1 MFGSIISGFGDA
13 LVLVLFFSFAVFVHE
28 FGHFIAAV
36 KLGFKVNVFSI
47 GFGPA
52 LFKWKKN
59 GITYKFS
66 VVPFGGYVALPQLD
80 PSGMETIQGENGEE
94 VEQEVEDIAAWKK
107 IIVAVAGPCGNII
120 LAIILAV
127 VIYLV
132 PTKGLEDKKSECFVG
147 YIDEQSP
154 AFDVGIKK
162 GDIIV
167 AVNGEKVN
175 SWYDMSML
183 SLLSQTTTAV
193 VRVESAGVE
202 TDFNV
207 PLTKSSMGEYLLMGL
222 APEAVCIVGEA
233 FEGGSAAEAGI
244 QDGDIIKSFNGTLI
258 DDSNMFIDMVA
269 ARPDMETDI
278 VVIRGDEEV
287 TMKVTPKYNKT
298 LDRAVIGISMG
309 TIGQQPMPWMMYK
322 NPIDQLKGDSGSIL
336 RILRAL
342 VTPKESG
349 KAAKGLGGPV
359 MIFVTLWYA
368 IQESFLNAVGFLR
381 FLNVNLAILNL
392 LPIPVLDGG
401 HIVFALYEI
410 IFKRKPSQK
419 FVNVVVNF
427 FAILLICA
435 FVFLTFK
442 DTLRMKK
449 AFFPSKNSVK
459 EPVEQI
465 EGE

>member
-1 MFGSIISGFGDA
+1 MFGSIISGFGDVI
-13 LVLVLFFSFAVFVHE
+13 VLVLFFSFAIFVHE

-52 LFKWKKN
+52 LFKWEKN

-66 VVPFGGYVALPQLD
+66 VVPFGGYVSLPQLD
-80 PSGMETIQGENGEE
+80 PSGMEKIQGENGEE
-94 VEQEVEDIAAWKK
+94 VDQEVEDIAAWKK
-107 IIVAVAGPCGNII
+107 IIVAIAGPLGNIVLAVI
-120 LAIILAV
+120 LAF

-132 PTKGLEDKKSECFVG
+132 PTKGLEDKKSECLVG
-147 YIDEQSP
+147 YVDEQSP
-154 AFDVGIKK
+154 AYEAGIKK
-162 GDIIV
+162 GDIIL

-175 SWYDMSML
+175 SWYDMSMF

-193 VRVESAGVE
+193 VRVESEGIE
-202 TDFNV
+202 TDLNV
-207 PLTKSSMGEYLLMGL
+207 PLTKTGMGEYLLMGL
-222 APEAVCIVGEA
+222 APEAVCVVGEA
-233 FEGGSAAEAGI
+233 FEGGSAAEAGM
-244 QDGDIIKSFNGTLI
+244 QGGDIIKSFNGILI
-258 DDSNMFIDMVA
+258 DDGNVFIDLVA
-269 ARPDMETDI
+269 ERPDMETDI

-287 TMKVTPKYNKT
+287 AMMVTPKYDKT

-309 TIGQQPMPWMMYK
+309 TIGQQSMPWMMYK
-322 NPIDQLKGDSGSIL
+322 KPMDQLKGDSGSIL

-342 VTPKESG
+342 VNPKESG

-359 MIFVTLWYA
+359 MILVTLWYA

-410 IFKRKPSQK
+410 IFRRKPSQK

-435 FVFLTFK
+435 FIMLMFRDTF
-442 DTLRMKK
+442 RIKK
-449 AFFPSKNSVK
+449 AFFPSKHSEK
-459 EPVEQI
+459 APVEQI